1 MVLSDERLDS
11 ERPYSVSEITSAI
24 KVLLERGFPAITV
37 EGEVSN
43 ARYASSGHLYFTLK
57 DDQASISCVMFRN
70 RLERSSVRPTDGE
83 QITVDGSIGVYARR
97 GNYQIVVERAS
108 RTGIGRILQM
118 IEERKRRLG
127 AEGLFDTERKKSL
140 PVLPRRVAIV
150 TSPSG
155 AAIRDILNVLGRRNA
170 GVHIVVVPCTV
181 QGDEAA
187 GQISEQIRRADRLGL
202 GDVMIVTRGGGSIED
217 LLAFSEESV
226 VRAIAE
232 ASTPVISAVGHET
245 DTTLSDLAADYRA
258 PTPSAAAEVVSAS
271 REDLHARTINTGRTL
286 VRSFLDRLERARLA
300 ISRFSPDDL
309 ERSIRYVLQPRYQE
323 LDELQSQLQRSIQER
338 LLRSRHRLEMAR
350 GAIEAASPYD
360 ALERGYVM
368 VLDGRGE
375 QVLTNAARAVEEREI
390 RLRFRDGVV
399 SAESTGIIE
408 EE

>member
-1 MVLSDERLDS
+1 MALSDDRLEI

-24 KVLLERGFPAITV
+24 KVVLERGFPSISV

-43 ARYASSGHLYFTLK
+43 ARQASSGHLYFTLK
-57 DDQASISCVMFRN
+57 DEQASISCVMFRN
-70 RLERSSVRPTDGE
+70 RLERSSVHPADGE
-83 QITVDGSIGVYARR
+83 QITVEGSIGVYARR
-97 GNYQIVVERAS
+97 GNYQIIVERAS
-108 RTGIGRILQM
+108 KTGVGRILQM
-118 IEERKRRLG
+118 LEERKRKLA
-127 AEGLFDTERKKSL
+127 AEGLFDAERKKSL

-170 GVHIVVVPCTV
+170 GVHVVVVPCTV
-181 QGDEAA
+181 QGDGA
-187 GQISEQIRRADRLGL
+187 GEQISEQLRRADTLQL
-202 GDVMIVTRGGGSIED
+202 GDVIIVTRGGGSIED
-217 LLAFSEESV
+217 LLAFSDESV

-232 ASTPVISAVGHET
+232 ANTPVIAAVGHET
-245 DTTLSDLAADYRA
+245 DTTLSDLAADLRA

-271 REDLHARTINTGRTL
+271 REDLLARTVNTGRTL

-309 ERSIRYVLQPRYQE
+309 ERTIRYVLQPRYQE
-323 LDELQSQLQRSIQER
+323 LDELQSQLQRSMQER

-350 GAIEAASPYD
+350 SAIEAASPYD

-368 VLDGRGE
+368 VLDGRGDK
-375 QVLTNAARAVEEREI
+375 VLTRAARAVEEREI
-390 RLRFRDGVV
+390 LLRFRDGLV
-399 SAESTGIIE
+399 SAESKGMVE

>member
-1 MVLSDERLDS
+1 MALSDDRIET

-24 KVLLERGFPAITV
+24 KVVLERGFPSISV

-43 ARYASSGHLYFTLK
+43 ARHASSGHLYFTLK

-70 RLERSSVRPTDGE
+70 RLERSSVRPADGE
-83 QITVDGSIGVYARR
+83 QITVEGSIGVYARR
-97 GNYQIVVERAS
+97 GSYQIIVERAS
-108 RTGIGRILQM
+108 KTGIGRILQM
-118 IEERKRRLG
+118 LEERKRRLA
-127 AEGLFDTERKKSL
+127 AEGLFDAERKKSL

-170 GVHIVVVPCTV
+170 GVHVVVVPCTV
-181 QGDEAA
+181 QGDDA
-187 GQISEQIRRADRLGL
+187 GEQIAAQLRRADTLQL
-202 GDVMIVTRGGGSIED
+202 GDVIIVTRGGGSIED
-217 LLAFSEESV
+217 LLAFSDESV

-245 DTTLSDLAADYRA
+245 DTTLSDLAADLRA

-271 REDLHARTINTGRTL
+271 REDLLARTVNTGRTV

-309 ERSIRYVLQPRYQE
+309 ERTIRYVLQPRYQE
-323 LDELQSQLQRSIQER
+323 LDELQSQLQRSMQER

-350 GAIEAASPYD
+350 GAIDAASPYD

-375 QVLTNAARAVEEREI
+375 QVLTRAARAVEEREVL
-390 RLRFRDGVV
+390 LRFRDVLV
-399 SAESTGIIE
+399 SAESTRLVDE
-408 EE
+408 E